1 MKMEEIDALTERMRG
16 FGTDHKPHGWPAVQM
31 SDITSLCNAIA
42 QLRGEA
48 GVLRALLLQAL
59 GVIEADIRCDCDD
72 VESLTVLAGLI
83 KAAVEVTA

>member
-1 MKMEEIDALTERMRG
+1 MRTEEIDALTERMRG
-16 FGTDHKPHGWPAVQM
+16 FDASHEPHGWPAVQM
-31 SDITSLCNAIA
+31 RDITSLCNTIA

-59 GVIEADIRCDCDD
+59 GVIEVDIRCDCDD

-83 KAAVEVTA
+83 KAALEATA